1 MPFETI
7 LAKEPPASGGFTWG
21 LWRAK
26 DVESWGSRIAVSA
39 EYPIFRNMKHGLTIK
54 EKVGDPHVRS
64 PGNHV
69 DGSPAA
75 WHSAGEARTL
85 MAALRVAATKS
96 LAVLAL
102 LALLIGVYYFAIRP
116 GQLRWGATPEELA
129 QPLPGD
135 DLVAAPSLRA
145 TRAVTIAGRPEDIW
159 PWIVQIGYDRAGFYG
174 YDLIE
179 NLGSKRGIRSAAKI
193 VPELR
198 RLSVGDKVYMSRIAY
213 LVIHSMTANRFLVWV
228 GDEYPPTG
236 GFTFGLFPV
245 DEKHTRLV
253 IRARLRYRWTDSR
266 ILLDLF
272 TEFGD
277 HVAVPRML
285 LGVRDRVEGLR
296 IQPLAVQ
303 AVEIAVWIALLLE
316 FVVAIVLMLVRRQWW
331 CAWIAAVLAVSTLL
345 FALYAR
351 QPIWSGALLQV
362 PILASMVWAWGA
374 DQREAA

>member
-1 MPFETI
+1 M
-7 LAKEPPASGGFTWG
+7 AV
-21 LWRAK
+21 WRA
-26 DVESWGSRIAVSA
+26 
-39 EYPIFRNMKHGLTIK
+39 
-54 EKVGDPHVRS
+54 
-64 PGNHV
+64 
-69 DGSPAA
+69 
-75 WHSAGEARTL
+75 
-85 MAALRVAATKS
+85 VAAKC

-102 LALLIGVYYFAIRP
+102 FALSIGFYFFAIRP
-116 GQLRWGATPEELA
+116 SQLRWGATPEEVA
-129 QPLPGD
+129 RPLPGD

-174 YDLIE
+174 YNLIE

-193 VPELR
+193 VPDLQR
-198 RLSVGDKVYMSRIAY
+198 IGVGDRVYMSRIAY
-213 LVIHSMTANRFLVWV
+213 LVIHAVTPNRFLIWA
-228 GDEYPPTG
+228 DENPPQG
-236 GFTFGLFPV
+236 AFTFELFPV

-253 IRARLRYRWTDSR
+253 IRASLRYHWTDSR

-285 LGVRDRVEGLR
+285 LGVRDRVEGRR

-316 FVVAIVLMLVRRQWW
+316 FVVAIVLILVRRQWW
-331 CAWIAAVLAVSTLL
+331 RAWIAALLAVSTLL

-362 PILASMVWAWGA
+362 PMLASIVWA
-374 DQREAA
+374 

>member
-1 MPFETI
+1 
-7 LAKEPPASGGFTWG
+7 
-21 LWRAK
+21 
-26 DVESWGSRIAVSA
+26 
-39 EYPIFRNMKHGLTIK
+39 
-54 EKVGDPHVRS
+54 
-64 PGNHV
+64 
-69 DGSPAA
+69 
-75 WHSAGEARTL
+75 
-85 MAALRVAATKS
+85 MATLRVVATKS

-116 GQLRWGATPEELA
+116 GQLHWGATPEELA

-135 DLVAAPSLRA
+135 DLVAAPALRA

-159 PWIVQIGYDRAGFYG
+159 PWIIQIGYDRAGFYG

-213 LVIHSMTANRFLVWV
+213 LVIHSMTPNRFLVWV
-228 GDEYPPTG
+228 GEDPPHG
-236 GFTFGLFPV
+236 AFTFALFPA
-245 DEKHTRLV
+245 DERRTRLV
-253 IRARLRYRWTDSR
+253 VRTSLRYHWTDSR

-285 LGVRDRVEGLR
+285 LGIRDRVEGR
-296 IQPLAVQ
+296 QIQPLAVQ
-303 AVEIAVWIALLLE
+303 GMEIAVWLAALLE
-316 FVVAIVLMLVRRQWW
+316 FLLGIVLILVRRQWW
-331 CAWIAAVLAVSTLL
+331 RTWITALLAASALL

-351 QPIWSGALLQV
+351 EPIWTGALLQV
-362 PILASMVWAWGA
+362 PILASMVWARRGN
-374 DQREAA
+374 RRKVE